1 MSTATEAIRSA
12 RDLLLQLRGQG
23 DAARA
28 SFSWPR
34 ISGPFNWAID
44 WFDAIG
50 RGRDDLALW
59 IRDEHDRDERYSYA
73 DLVQRS
79 DRLAGWLAAQGVGKG
94 DAVMLMLGN
103 QIELWDAMLAVMKI
117 GAVILPTSQALQDF
131 DLAGRIPRAGV
142 RVVLANPVD
151 EAKFDG
157 VEGPVFLTTG
167 PAHGRWLS
175 VSEADDWPAE
185 PRDVV
190 TDASDPVLYY
200 FTSGTTKDPK
210 LVVHTQLSYPVG
222 HLSTMYFLGVR
233 PGDVHLNISSPGWG
247 KHAWSSFFSPWL
259 AEATVFS
266 YTYQRFDAAALLR
279 ELEDARVTTLC
290 AVSYTHLTLPTSDLV

>member
-103 QIELWDAMLAVMKI
+103 QIELWDAMLAVMKL
-117 GAVILPTSQALQDF
+117 GAVVLPTAQALQDF

-175 VSEADDWPAE
+175 VSEADDWPAA
-185 PRDVV
+185 PRR
-190 TDASDPVLYY
+190 
-200 FTSGTTKDPK
+200 
-210 LVVHTQLSYPVG
+210 G
-222 HLSTMYFLGVR
+222 HRRVR
-233 PGDVHLNISSPGWG
+233 PG
-247 KHAWSSFFSPWL
+247 
-259 AEATVFS
+259 
-266 YTYQRFDAAALLR
+266 ALL
-279 ELEDARVTTLC
+279 L
-290 AVSYTHLTLPTSDLV
+290 HLGHHEGSEAGGAHPAQLPRGPSVHHVLPGRSAG